1 MQKKKKQDRNQPV
14 YRSTAETH
22 THIFSLIK
30 SDHILFTELHTD
42 KVVTSRKE
50 RKYSNDLMIWL
61 WGMCSC
67 SFLRGCFGQTGTSTA
82 KNISEMNILTSC
94 VCVESFIY
102 RLWPEKS
109 SSDPFHFPRSESH
122 SASVPTVSQMSI
134 YRSLWHKSPL
144 LSKSTV
150 CIVRQT
156 SFPSSLWVQKTILV
170 KIWGNMQNSDFQY
183 EISCNWK
190 HDLSLLAFVIKSSW
204 AVLVASDWFN
214 QSDWRQLFFFY
225 FGSKVH
231 S

>member
-1 MQKKKKQDRNQPV
+1 MQKISQLTEALLR
-14 YRSTAETH
+14 H

-150 CIVRQT
+150 CIIRQT

-183 EISCNWK
+183 EISFSWK

-204 AVLVASDWFN
+204 AVLVASAWLN
-214 QSDWRQLFFFY
+214 QSDWRSAVFFILET
-225 FGSKVH
+225 KCTH
-231 S
+231 K